1 MKKAV
6 LAALTILL
14 GLHAWASRPI
24 NLSSPDGH
32 ITATIVPG
40 DSLTYSVAYNG
51 VEVLQPSTL
60 SLTLSDGTK
69 VGPGAKAKVSGR
81 RTVDQT
87 LKSPVYR
94 ASEIP
99 EKYNE
104 LTLKLAKDWNVVFRA
119 YDDGVAYRFVT
130 TRKAPFEIADE
141 TACFRFPENSPA
153 IAPYV
158 NSNSREF
165 TKQFMNSFENT
176 YTKLPLDS
184 LDRQR
189 LFSSPW

>member
-69 VGPGAKAKVSGR
+69 VGPGAKAKYP
-81 RTVDQT
+81 
-87 LKSPVYR
+87 K
-94 ASEIP
+94 
-99 EKYNE
+99 N
-104 LTLKLAKDWNVVFRA
+104 
-119 YDDGVAYRFVT
+119 T
-130 TRKAPFEIADE
+130 TSLLL
-141 TACFRFPENSPA
+141 NSPRTGTWCS
-153 IAPYV
+153 APTTTAWPIG
-158 NSNSREF
+158 S
-165 TKQFMNSFENT
+165 
-176 YTKLPLDS
+176 
-184 LDRQR
+184 
-189 LFSSPW
+189 